1 MKDVTEIKRFSGNL
15 AVSDIAII
23 LTKHLI
29 FALFGFGG
37 TGVRPARRSIKLLTS
52 DGTYFV

>member
-1 MKDVTEIKRFSGNL
+1 MDVIHKNKLCGGVKMKDVTEIKRFSGNL

-29 FALFGFGG
+29 FALFGFYN
-37 TGVRPARRSIKLLTS
+37 TEKVE
-52 DGTYFV
+52 